1 MILHERYENLLY
13 ISVGQYCLWN
23 HTLYCINFRCHRVAV
38 IVWLLDLQLP
48 MHSVYITT
56 DVVNS
61 NLDQGEVYNIMWY
74 SLSVTFDRSVV
85 FSGSSDFLNQWN
97 WPPRYN
103 WNIVEMGVKHHNPSP
118 KIILILMSHYLTGMK
133 IYLTLQ

>member
-1 MILHERYENLLY
+1 MVFNAHFNNISVISWRSVSLVEEIGGPGENHRPVESHWQTISHNVVNHENLLY

-85 FSGSSDFLNQWN
+85 FSGSSDFLND
-97 WPPRYN
+97 
-103 WNIVEMGVKHHNPSP
+103 G
-118 KIILILMSHYLTGMK
+118 T
-133 IYLTLQ
+133 